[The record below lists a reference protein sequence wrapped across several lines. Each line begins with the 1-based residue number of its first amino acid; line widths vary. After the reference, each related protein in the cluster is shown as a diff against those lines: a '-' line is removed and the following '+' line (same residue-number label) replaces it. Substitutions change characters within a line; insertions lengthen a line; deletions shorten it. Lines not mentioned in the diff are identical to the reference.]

1 MESTK
6 KQQDCKKSKSV
17 VISQGTSDL
26 SLPFR
31 RIRVITRDPL
41 LPHDSRSLM
50 REDWL
55 RIQQK
60 GGRTHAHVRI

>member
-1 MESTK
+1 MEPPK
-6 KQQDCKKSKSV
+6 KRQDCKKSKSV

-31 RIRVITRDPL
+31 RTGVITRDPL
-41 LPHDSRSLM
+41 LPHDTRSLM

-55 RIQQK
+55 RIQRK
-60 GGRTHAHVRI
+60 GGRTHAYVRI